1 MFPIFV
7 PSSDSEDSQH
17 DLRWRKLIGLGLGT
31 AVALS
36 VGVGLLL
43 ARTGAIVGMPVW
55 GIATLIMVLALV
67 GLFVIS
73 RESGVQKR
81 KRGLDGLD
89 MYTLIDRMVDDLDKD
104 EMAYLQQ
111 RLAQKEH
118 NLPEQMADLLD
129 QREEARQAG
138 RR

>member
-7 PSSDSEDSQH
+7 PSSNSDESQQ

-31 AVALS
+31 AIALS

-55 GIATLIMVLALV
+55 GIAALIMVLALV

-73 RESGVQKR
+73 RERSVQKR

-89 MYTLIDRMVDDLDKD
+89 MYSLIDRMVDDLDDD
-104 EMAYLQQ
+104 ELDYLQQ
-111 RLAQKEH
+111 RLAQKAH
-118 NLPEQMADLLD
+118 HLPEQMADLLE